1 MTDEQNTMIDGLRR
15 LRACEV
21 ILRHSIYQS
30 PALNLAHQTIKS
42 ELGRLEPE
50 VTRFLPADYEPDA

>member
-1 MTDEQNTMIDGLRR
+1 MTDEQNKMMDGLRR

-21 ILRHSIYQS
+21 TLRDSTYQS

-42 ELGRLEPE
+42 ELRRLEPE
-50 VTRFLPADYEPDA
+50 VARFLPGDYEPDA